1 MKMMLTSSLPWI
13 LKLLNIV
20 VSLCAQ
26 SMQAHSCNV
35 RDRLLLVYAL
45 ACMASFELLLPSIIF
60 YVPERRETTIFCTR
74 LIVRP
79 WAEWDWSCVSCGM
92 TLAHG
97 HTLSLPYKCCS
108 VTLSSCSTSRY
119 KKLQR
124 RCYTKRPLNA
134 IPKAVLHHS
143 QIALASSCPRLALGK
158 VYIYYSWKRWSS
170 EG

>member
-1 MKMMLTSSLPWI
+1 MVPHGPVQFVHHGLWAI
-13 LKLLNIV
+13 LKARIKSIRSITILRYDIHENDADVITTVDFEAALNIV

-79 WAEWDWSCVSCGM
+79 
-92 TLAHG
+92 
-97 HTLSLPYKCCS
+97 
-108 VTLSSCSTSRY
+108 
-119 KKLQR
+119 
-124 RCYTKRPLNA
+124 
-134 IPKAVLHHS
+134 
-143 QIALASSCPRLALGK
+143 
-158 VYIYYSWKRWSS
+158 
-170 EG
+170 